1 MPALLEVGGL
11 VITATAPR
19 PDAREVALAVIAR
32 VLPTYAIGL
41 HAGDAAHLA
50 HEAERLETLP
60 KSLISDAMRASVD
73 AERTER
79 RRLARLGGRG

>member
-1 MPALLEVGGL
+1 MSIA
-11 VITATAPR
+11 TATALR
-19 PDAREVALAVIAR
+19 PDAAEIAQAVIAR

-50 HEAERLETLP
+50 HEAERLEALP

-73 AERTER
+73 SERTWR
-79 RRLARLGGRG
+79 RHVARLGGRG